1 MHLYSNLK
9 AVLSAVVLS
18 EETMDLF
25 SHCILSLL
33 IQKSLELDM
42 KETSFS
48 DLERVEI
55 KRKYLHL
62 VVKFVLF

>member
-1 MHLYSNLK
+1 
-9 AVLSAVVLS
+9 
-18 EETMDLF
+18 
-25 SHCILSLL
+25 
-33 IQKSLELDM
+33 M

-62 VVKFVLF
+62 VVKFVLFWKENIITYMPVFAKVIEVALSTEKISRCV